1 MGIAFRKV
9 WRDMRNNLGR
19 TALVVASIA
28 IGVLALGL
36 IVSGRTLM
44 ARQMMVSQ
52 AESHPTTL
60 RLSVGPAIDDATLRM
75 IRRQPGVE
83 GARGVIFSGIRWK
96 PSLEA
101 AWTDA
106 TLTAIDDYTDQTY
119 DLITLR
125 EGGWPATGRVAI
137 EHSHV
142 APYAVPP
149 VGGTLFFEVN
159 GRAKP
164 MTLAGVVRDPREIGP
179 PFTSQP
185 TFYVTRNTLVSLGL
199 SDRFNSLQVAVADFS
214 QERAEAVQHQLTDRL
229 ETLGVGVNDSEI
241 TAPDRHFLQ
250 DVMDG
255 VTMILTVMALL
266 SLGMSTILV
275 INTINAIL
283 AQQVPQIGI
292 MKTIGGLRGQITGLY
307 LAGVIIYGLLSLML
321 AMPIGA
327 FGGWALARWLM
338 ALINVTVS
346 DFEVLPSTLGI
357 QFVTGLVVPVLAAFW
372 PIVQGSA
379 ISVREAVSQYGLGTG
394 NYGSRWIDRVLAR
407 VQGLPRTWSMALRN
421 TFRRMSR
428 AALTEVTLIGAGVIF
443 MMVISAQH
451 SFETTLATIFR
462 GFGYDVI
469 LGFSTWQRIDRV
481 TPLLEAQPN
490 VDRVELWQFANAQT
504 RLPDDP
510 DTVADRELLV
520 RGIPRDTQLFTPEL
534 TAGRPLL
541 PEDDRALLLNQDLA
555 GEMGVGIGQRIQL
568 DFGDGT
574 AQEWTVVGL
583 IYDLAGRGRTA
594 YLYRDTL
601 ARDLGFVGRG
611 SVAEIRLQTNSLE
624 AQLAAEAQLREALE
638 DQGISVSF
646 TRTQLLTREEAG
658 AQFSILTSLLLIMT
672 GLIGLVG
679 AIGLSGTLSINVL
692 ERRREIGVMR
702 AVGASSLDIGVVFM
716 GEGLLLG
723 VASWLASVPLAV
735 VAGQWFVSNLNETID
750 FNGAYY
756 FAEHSVWIWL
766 GIVVSLSL
774 LASWLPAR
782 RAAAISVRESLA
794 YE

>member
-1 MGIAFRKV
+1 MGLAFRKI

-36 IVSGRTLM
+36 IVAGRTLM
-44 ARQMMVSQ
+44 ARQMIVSVT
-52 AESHPTTL
+52 ASHPTTL
-60 RLSVGPAIDDATLRM
+60 QLSVSPPIDDATLRM
-75 IRRQPGVE
+75 IRRQPGVA
-83 GARGVIFSGIRWK
+83 GARGVIYSGIRWK
-96 PSLEA
+96 PTPDAEWA
-101 AWTDA
+101 DA
-106 TLTAIDDYTDQTY
+106 TLIAIEDFTTQTY

-125 EGGWPATGRVAI
+125 EGAWPGTNQVVI

-142 APYAVPP
+142 APYGPP
-149 VGGTLFFEVN
+149 PIGGMLYVDVN
-159 GRAKP
+159 DLAKP
-164 MTLAGVVRDPREIGP
+164 LALAGVVRDPKAIGP

-185 TFYVTRNTLVSLGL
+185 TFYLTRDTLANLGR
-199 SDRFNSLQVAVADFS
+199 SDRFNSLQIEVADFS
-214 QERAEAVQHQLTDRL
+214 QERAEALQRSLTTRL
-229 ETLGVGVNDSEI
+229 EDLGVAVTDAEI

-307 LAGVIIYGLLSLML
+307 LAGVVIYGLLSLL
-321 AMPIGA
+321 IAMPVGA
-327 FGGWALARWLM
+327 YGGWALARWM
-338 ALINVTVS
+338 MDLINVTVS
-346 DFEVLPSTLGI
+346 DFEVLPSMLGA
-357 QFVTGLVVPVLAAFW
+357 QFVTGLIVPVLAAFW
-372 PIVQGSA
+372 PVVQGVG

-394 NYGSRWIDRVLAR
+394 NYGSRWIDRLLAR

-451 SFETTLATIFR
+451 SFESTLAMIFR

-469 LGFSTWQRIDRV
+469 IGFTSWQRIDRV
-481 TPLLEAQPN
+481 TPILEAQPN

-504 RLPDDP
+504 RRPEDP
-510 DTVADRELLV
+510 ATVADRELLV
-520 RGIPRDTQLFTPEL
+520 RGIPRDTELFTPEL
-534 TAGRPLL
+534 TAGRGLL
-541 PEDDRALLLNQDLA
+541 PDDDRAILLNQDLA
-555 GEMGVGIGQRIQL
+555 GEMGVAVGQRIEL
-568 DFGDGT
+568 DFGDGP
-574 AQEWTVVGL
+574 AQTWTVVGL

-594 YLYRDTL
+594 YLYRDIL

-611 SVAEIRLQTNSLE
+611 SVAEIRLEANSLAAQLEAERELRQALE
-624 AQLAAEAQLREALE
+624 AQ
-638 DQGISVSF
+638 GIGVGF
-646 TRTQLLTREEAG
+646 TETQLVARGEAG
-658 AQFSILTSLLLIMT
+658 AQFGILTTILLIMT
-672 GLIGLVG
+672 ALIGLVG

-702 AVGASSLDIGVVFM
+702 AVGASSLDVGVVFM

-723 VASWLASVPLAV
+723 VASWVASVPLAV
-735 VAGQWFVSNLNETID
+735 VAGQWFVRNLNETIG

-766 GIVVSLSL
+766 AIVVSLSL

-782 RAAAISVRESLA
+782 RAAGISVRESLA

>member
-1 MGIAFRKV
+1 MGLAFRKI

-19 TALVVASIA
+19 TILVVASIA

-44 ARQMMVSQ
+44 ARQMIVSQ
-52 AESHPTTL
+52 TESHPTTL
-60 RLSVGPAIDDATLRM
+60 RLSVGPAVDDSTLDM
-75 IRRQPGVE
+75 IRRQPGVT
-83 GARGVIFSGIRWK
+83 GARGVDYSGIRWR
-96 PSLEA
+96 P
-101 AWTDA
+101 TPDA
-106 TLTAIDDYTDQTY
+106 EWADANLVAIESYANQVY

-125 EGGWPATGRVAI
+125 EGTWPSGGRLAV
-137 EHSHV
+137 EHNHV
-142 APYAVPP
+142 APYDVPA
-149 VGGTLFFEVN
+149 VGGTLYFEVN
-159 GRAKP
+159 DRAKP
-164 MTLAGVVRDPREIGP
+164 MIVIGVVRDPREIGP

-185 TFYVTRNTLVSLGL
+185 TFYLTRAEMTALGL
-199 SDRFNSLQVAVADFS
+199 SDRFNSIQVDVADFS
-214 QERAEAVQHQLTDRL
+214 QERAEAVQRQLTDRL
-229 ETLGVGVNDSEI
+229 EKIGISVNDAEI

-275 INTINAIL
+275 VNTINAIL

-307 LAGVIIYGLLSLML
+307 LAGVIVYGLLSLL
-321 AMPIGA
+321 VAMPIGA
-327 FGGWALARWLM
+327 FGGWALARWMM
-338 ALINVTVS
+338 ALINVPVS
-346 DFEVLPSTLGI
+346 DFEILPSTLVI
-357 QFVTGLVVPVLAAFW
+357 QFVTGLIVPVLAAFW
-372 PIVQGSA
+372 PIVQGAA
-379 ISVREAVSQYGLGTG
+379 ISVREAVSQYGVGTS
-394 NYGSRWIDRVLAR
+394 NYGTRWIDRILAR
-407 VQGLPRTWSMALRN
+407 IQGLPRTWSMALRN

-451 SFETTLATIFR
+451 SFDTTLATIFR
-462 GFGYDVI
+462 GFGYDVL
-469 LGFSTWQRIDRV
+469 LGFSNWQRIDRV
-481 TPLLEAQPN
+481 TPLLESQPN
-490 VDRVELWQFANAQT
+490 VERVELWQFVGAQT
-504 RLPDDP
+504 RVAGETDSL
-510 DTVADRELLV
+510 ADRELQV
-520 RGIPRDTQLFTPEL
+520 RGIPRDTELFTPEL
-534 TAGRPLL
+534 TAGRGLL
-541 PEDDRALLLNQDLA
+541 PEDDRALLLNQDIA
-555 GEMGVGIGQRIQL
+555 KDMGVSVGQQIEL
-568 DFGDGT
+568 DFGDG
-574 AQEWTVVGL
+574 ANRVWTVVGL
-583 IYDLAGRGRTA
+583 IYDLAGQGRTA
-594 YLYRDTL
+594 YLYRDVL

-611 SVAEIRLQTNSLE
+611 SVAEIRLYSNTLD
-624 AQLAAEAQLREALE
+624 AQLAAERQLRQALE

-658 AQFSILTSLLLIMT
+658 AQFGILTTLLLIMT

-702 AVGASSLDIGVVFM
+702 AVGASSLDVGVVFM

-723 VASWLASVPLAV
+723 VASWLASIPLAV
-735 VAGQWFVSNLNETID
+735 VAGQWFVDNLNETID

-766 GIVVSLSL
+766 LIVVSLSL

-782 RAAAISVRESLA
+782 RAAALSVRESLA

>member
-1 MGIAFRKV
+1 MGLAFRKI

-19 TALVVASIA
+19 TILVVASIA

-44 ARQMMVSQ
+44 ARQMIVSQ
-52 AESHPTTL
+52 TESHPTTL
-60 RLSVGPAIDDATLRM
+60 RLSVGPAVDDSTLDM
-75 IRRQPGVE
+75 IRRQPGVT
-83 GARGVIFSGIRWK
+83 GARGVDYSGIRWR
-96 PSLEA
+96 P
-101 AWTDA
+101 TPDA
-106 TLTAIDDYTDQTY
+106 EWADANLVAIESYANQVY

-125 EGGWPATGRVAI
+125 EGTWPSGGRLAV
-137 EHSHV
+137 EHNHV
-142 APYAVPP
+142 APYDVPA
-149 VGGTLFFEVN
+149 VGGTLYFEVN
-159 GRAKP
+159 DRAKP
-164 MTLAGVVRDPREIGP
+164 MIVIGVVRDPREIGP

-185 TFYVTRNTLVSLGL
+185 TFYLTRAEMTALGL
-199 SDRFNSLQVAVADFS
+199 SDRFNSIQVDVADFS
-214 QERAEAVQHQLTDRL
+214 QERAEAVQRQLTDRL
-229 ETLGVGVNDSEI
+229 EKIGISVNDAEI

-275 INTINAIL
+275 VNTINAIL

-307 LAGVIIYGLLSLML
+307 LAGVIVYGLLSLL
-321 AMPIGA
+321 VAMPIGA
-327 FGGWALARWLM
+327 FGGWALARWMM
-338 ALINVTVS
+338 ALINVPVS
-346 DFEVLPSTLGI
+346 DFEILPSTLVI
-357 QFVTGLVVPVLAAFW
+357 QFVTGLIVPVLAAFW
-372 PIVQGSA
+372 PIVQGAA
-379 ISVREAVSQYGLGTG
+379 ISVREAVSQYGVGTS
-394 NYGSRWIDRVLAR
+394 NYGTRWIDRILAR
-407 VQGLPRTWSMALRN
+407 IQGLPRTWSMALRN

-451 SFETTLATIFR
+451 SFDTTLATIFR
-462 GFGYDVI
+462 GFGYDVL
-469 LGFSTWQRIDRV
+469 LGFSNWQRIDRV
-481 TPLLEAQPN
+481 TPLLESQPN
-490 VDRVELWQFANAQT
+490 VERVELWQFVGAQT
-504 RLPDDP
+504 RVAGETDSL
-510 DTVADRELLV
+510 ADRELQV
-520 RGIPRDTQLFTPEL
+520 RGIPRDTELFTPEL
-534 TAGRPLL
+534 TAGRGLL
-541 PEDDRALLLNQDLA
+541 LEDDRALLLNQDIA
-555 GEMGVGIGQRIQL
+555 KDMGVSVGQQIEL
-568 DFGDGT
+568 DFGDG
-574 AQEWTVVGL
+574 ANRVWTVVGL
-583 IYDLAGRGRTA
+583 IYDLAGQGRTA
-594 YLYRDTL
+594 YLYRDVL

-611 SVAEIRLQTNSLE
+611 SVAEIRLYSNTLD
-624 AQLAAEAQLREALE
+624 AQLAAERQLRQALE

-658 AQFSILTSLLLIMT
+658 AQFGILTTLLLIMT

-702 AVGASSLDIGVVFM
+702 AVGASSLDVGVVFM

-723 VASWLASVPLAV
+723 VASWLASIPLAV
-735 VAGQWFVSNLNETID
+735 VAGQWFVDNLNETID

-766 GIVVSLSL
+766 LIVVSLSL

-782 RAAAISVRESLA
+782 RAAALSVRESLA

>member
-1 MGIAFRKV
+1 MGLAFRKI

-44 ARQMMVSQ
+44 ARQMIVSQ
-52 AESHPTTL
+52 TQSHPTTL
-60 RLSVGPAIDDATLRM
+60 RLNVSPPVDDATLRM
-75 IRRQPGVE
+75 IRRQPGVS
-83 GARGVIFSGIRWK
+83 GARGVVYSGIRWK
-96 PSLEA
+96 PTLEA
-101 AWTDA
+101 EWADA
-106 TLTAIDDYTDQTY
+106 SLTAIEDYEDQTY
-119 DLITLR
+119 DLITLN
-125 EGGWPATGRVAI
+125 EGAWPSGGRVGI

-142 APYAVPP
+142 APYAVPA
-149 VGGTLFFEVN
+149 VGGTLYFEVN
-159 GRAKP
+159 DRPRA
-164 MTLAGVVRDPREIGP
+164 LIVAGIVRDPREIGP

-185 TFYVTRNTLVSLGL
+185 TFYLTRDELASLGL
-199 SDRFNSLQVAVADFS
+199 SDRYNSLQVDVTDFS
-214 QERAEAVQHQLTDRL
+214 QERAEAVQRQLTDRL
-229 ETLGVGVNDSEI
+229 EDLGYAISDSEI

-275 INTINAIL
+275 VNTINAIL

-307 LAGVIIYGLLSLML
+307 LAGVIVYGLLSLL
-321 AMPIGA
+321 IAMPIGA

-338 ALINVTVS
+338 ALINVVVS
-346 DFEVLPSTLGI
+346 DFEILPSTLGI
-357 QFVTGLVVPVLAAFW
+357 QFVTGLIVPVLAAFW
-372 PIVQGSA
+372 PIVQGVG

-394 NYGSRWIDRVLAR
+394 NYGSRWIDRILAR

-504 RLPDDP
+504 RRPEDP
-510 DTVADRELLV
+510 ASVADRELLV
-520 RGIPRDTQLFTPEL
+520 RGIPRDTELFTPEL
-534 TAGRPLL
+534 TAGRGLV
-541 PEDDRALLLNQDLA
+541 PEDGRAILLNQDIA
-555 GEMGVGIGQRIQL
+555 GEMGVGVGQPIEL
-568 DFGDGT
+568 DFGDGST
-574 AQEWTVVGL
+574 QTWTVVGL

-594 YLYRDTL
+594 YLYRDVL

-611 SVAEIRLQTNSLE
+611 SVAEIRLQANSLE
-624 AQLAAEAQLREALE
+624 AQLAAERDLRRALE
-638 DQGISVSF
+638 DQGIAVSF
-646 TRTQLLTREEAG
+646 TRTQLLSREEAG

-672 GLIGLVG
+672 GLIGMVG

-702 AVGASSLDIGVVFM
+702 AVGASSLDVGVVFM

-723 VASWLASVPLAV
+723 VASWLASIPLAI
-735 VAGQWFVSNLNETID
+735 VAGQWFVISLNETID

-766 GIVVSLSL
+766 AIVVSLSL

>member
-1 MGIAFRKV
+1 MYLAFRKV

-44 ARQMMVSQ
+44 ARQMIVAQS
-52 AESHPTTL
+52 ESHPTTL
-60 RLSVGPAIDDATLRM
+60 RLSVGPAVDDATLRM
-75 IRRQPGVE
+75 IRRQPGVA
-83 GARGVIFSGIRWK
+83 GARGVVYAGIRWK
-96 PSLEA
+96 PSP
-101 AWTDA
+101 DA
-106 TLTAIDDYTDQTY
+106 NWADASLVAIEDYPDQTY

-125 EGGWPATGRVAI
+125 EGAWPTSGAVAV

-142 APYAVPP
+142 DPYGVPA
-149 VGGTLFFEVN
+149 VGGTLYFEVN
-159 GRAKP
+159 DRAKS
-164 MTLAGVVRDPREIGP
+164 MKVAGVVRDPREIGP

-185 TFYVTRNTLVSLGL
+185 TFYVTRDTLISLGL
-199 SDRFNSLQVAVADFS
+199 GDRYNSLQIDVADYS
-214 QERAEAVQHQLTDRL
+214 QARAEALRQQLTDRL
-229 ETLGVGVNDSEI
+229 DDLGISVTDSEI

-275 INTINAIL
+275 VNTINAIL

-307 LAGVIIYGLLSLML
+307 LAGVIVYGLLSLL
-321 AMPIGA
+321 IAMPIGA
-327 FGGWALARWLM
+327 YGGWALARWLM
-338 ALINVTVS
+338 ALINVPVS
-346 DFEVLPSTLGI
+346 DFELLPTTLLI

-372 PIVQGSA
+372 PIVQGVA

-451 SFETTLATIFR
+451 SFDTTLATIFR
-462 GFGYDVI
+462 SFGYDVI
-469 LGFSTWQRIDRV
+469 LGFSSWQRIDRV
-481 TPLLEAQPN
+481 VPLLEAQPN

-504 RLPDDP
+504 RRPDDP
-510 DTVADRELLV
+510 KTVADRELLV

-534 TAGRPLL
+534 TSGRGLL
-541 PEDDRALLLNQDLA
+541 PGDEHALLLNQEIASD
-555 GEMGVGIGQRIQL
+555 MGVAIGQKIEL
-568 DFGDGT
+568 DFGDGPT
-574 AQEWTVVGL
+574 QEWTVVGL

-594 YLYRDTL
+594 YLFRDVL

-611 SVAEIRLQTNSLE
+611 SVAEIRLRANSLE
-624 AQLAAEAQLREALE
+624 AQLAAEKELREALE
-638 DQGISVSF
+638 AQAIAVSF

-658 AQFSILTSLLLIMT
+658 AQFQILTSLLLIMT

-723 VASWLASVPLAV
+723 LASWIVSIPLAV
-735 VAGQWFVSNLNETID
+735 VAGQWFVRNLNETID

-766 GIVVSLSL
+766 AIVVSLSL

>member
-1 MGIAFRKV
+1 MGLAFRKI

-19 TALVVASIA
+19 TILVVASIA

-44 ARQMMVSQ
+44 ARQMIVSQ
-52 AESHPTTL
+52 TESHPTTL
-60 RLSVGPAIDDATLRM
+60 RLSVGPAVDDSTLDM
-75 IRRQPGVE
+75 IRRQPGVT
-83 GARGVIFSGIRWK
+83 GARGVDYSGIRWR
-96 PSLEA
+96 P
-101 AWTDA
+101 TPDA
-106 TLTAIDDYTDQTY
+106 EWADANLVAIESYDNQVY

-125 EGGWPATGRVAI
+125 EGTWPSGGRLAV
-137 EHSHV
+137 EHNHV
-142 APYAVPP
+142 APYDVPA
-149 VGGTLFFEVN
+149 VGGTLYFEVN
-159 GRAKP
+159 DRAKP
-164 MTLAGVVRDPREIGP
+164 MIVIGVVRDPREIGP

-185 TFYVTRNTLVSLGL
+185 TFYLTRAEMTALGL
-199 SDRFNSLQVAVADFS
+199 SDRFNSIQVDVADFS
-214 QERAEAVQHQLTDRL
+214 QERAEAVQRQLTDRL
-229 ETLGVGVNDSEI
+229 EKIGISVNDAEI

-275 INTINAIL
+275 VNTINAIL

-307 LAGVIIYGLLSLML
+307 LAGVIVYGLLSLL
-321 AMPIGA
+321 VAMPIGA
-327 FGGWALARWLM
+327 FGGWALARWMM
-338 ALINVTVS
+338 ALINVPVS
-346 DFEVLPSTLGI
+346 DFEILPSTLVI
-357 QFVTGLVVPVLAAFW
+357 QFVTGLIVPVLAAFW
-372 PIVQGSA
+372 PIVQGAA
-379 ISVREAVSQYGLGTG
+379 ISVREAVSQYGVGTS
-394 NYGSRWIDRVLAR
+394 NYGTRWIDRILAR
-407 VQGLPRTWSMALRN
+407 IQGLPRTWSMALRN

-451 SFETTLATIFR
+451 SFDTTLATIFR
-462 GFGYDVI
+462 GFGYDVL
-469 LGFSTWQRIDRV
+469 LGFSNWQRIDRV
-481 TPLLEAQPN
+481 TPLLESQPN
-490 VDRVELWQFANAQT
+490 VERVELWQFVGAQT
-504 RLPDDP
+504 RVAGETDSL
-510 DTVADRELLV
+510 ADRELQV
-520 RGIPRDTQLFTPEL
+520 RGIPRDTELFTPEL
-534 TAGRPLL
+534 TAGRGLL
-541 PEDDRALLLNQDLA
+541 PEDDRALLLNQDIA
-555 GEMGVGIGQRIQL
+555 KDMGVSVGQQIEL
-568 DFGDGT
+568 DFGDG
-574 AQEWTVVGL
+574 ANRVWTVVGL
-583 IYDLAGRGRTA
+583 IYDLAGQGRTA
-594 YLYRDTL
+594 YLYRDVL

-611 SVAEIRLQTNSLE
+611 SVAEIRLYSNTLD
-624 AQLAAEAQLREALE
+624 AQLAAERQLRQALE

-658 AQFSILTSLLLIMT
+658 AQFGILTTLLLIMT

-702 AVGASSLDIGVVFM
+702 AVGASSLDVGVVFM

-723 VASWLASVPLAV
+723 VASWLASIPLAV
-735 VAGQWFVSNLNETID
+735 VAGQWFVDNLNETID

-766 GIVVSLSL
+766 LIVVSLSL

-782 RAAAISVRESLA
+782 RAAALSVRESLA

>member
-1 MGIAFRKV
+1 MGLAFRKI

-44 ARQMMVSQ
+44 ARQMMISQ
-52 AESHPTTL
+52 AVSHPTTL
-60 RLSVGPAIDDATLRM
+60 HLTVGPAVDEATLRM
-75 IRRQPGVE
+75 IRRQPGVI
-83 GARGVIFSGIRWK
+83 GARGVVYSGIRWK
-96 PSLEA
+96 PTL
-101 AWTDA
+101 DA
-106 TLTAIDDYTDQTY
+106 QWADASLTAIEDYADQTY
-119 DLITLR
+119 DLITLQ
-125 EGGWPATGRVAI
+125 EGNWPANARVAI

-149 VGGTLFFEVN
+149 VGGTLYFEVN
-159 GRAKP
+159 DRAKP
-164 MTLAGVVRDPREIGP
+164 VTLAGVVRDPREIGP

-185 TFYVTRNTLVSLGL
+185 TFYVTRNFLASLGR
-199 SDRFNSLQVAVADFS
+199 SDRFNSLQIEVEDFS
-214 QERAEAVQHQLTDRL
+214 QTRAEAVQHQITDRL
-229 ETLGVGVNDSEI
+229 DELGITVTDSEI

-275 INTINAIL
+275 VNTINAIL

-292 MKTIGGLRGQITGLY
+292 MKTIGGLRGQIAGLY
-307 LAGVIIYGLLSLML
+307 LAGVIVYGLLSLMV

-327 FGGWALARWLM
+327 YGGWALARWLM
-338 ALINVTVS
+338 ALINVPVT
-346 DFEVLPSTLGI
+346 DFELLPSTLLI
-357 QFVTGLVVPVLAAFW
+357 QFVTGLIVPVLAAFW
-372 PIVQGSA
+372 PIVQGAA
-379 ISVREAVSQYGLGTG
+379 ISVREAVSQYGVGTG
-394 NYGSRWIDRVLAR
+394 NYGSRWIDRILAR

-451 SFETTLATIFR
+451 SFDTTLATIFR

-481 TPLLEAQPN
+481 TPILEAQPN

-504 RLPDDP
+504 RRPEDP
-510 DTVADRELLV
+510 DTVANRELLV

-534 TAGRPLL
+534 TAGRGLV
-541 PEDDRALLLNQDLA
+541 PEDDRAILLNEALA
-555 GEMGVGIGQRIQL
+555 GEMGVGVGDGIEL
-568 DFGDGT
+568 DFGDGP
-574 AQEWTVVGL
+574 AQTWTVVGL

-594 YLYRDTL
+594 YLYRDVL

-611 SVAEIRLQTNSLE
+611 SVAEIRLGANSLE
-624 AQLAAEAQLREALE
+624 AQLAAERELRAALE
-638 DQGISVSF
+638 AQGISVSF

-658 AQFSILTSLLLIMT
+658 AQFQILTSLLLIMT
-672 GLIGLVG
+672 GLIGMVG

-702 AVGASSLDIGVVFM
+702 AVGASSLDVGVVFM

-723 VASWLASVPLAV
+723 IASWVVSIPLAV
-735 VAGQWFVSNLNETID
+735 VAGQWFVRNLNETID

-766 GIVVSLSL
+766 AIVVSLSL

>member
-1 MGIAFRKV
+1 MGLAFRKI

-19 TALVVASIA
+19 TILVVASIA

-44 ARQMMVSQ
+44 ARQMIVSQ
-52 AESHPTTL
+52 TESHPTTL
-60 RLSVGPAIDDATLRM
+60 RLSVGPAVDDSTLDM
-75 IRRQPGVE
+75 IRRQPGVT
-83 GARGVIFSGIRWK
+83 GARGVDYSGIRWR
-96 PSLEA
+96 P
-101 AWTDA
+101 TPDA
-106 TLTAIDDYTDQTY
+106 EWADANLVAIESYANQVY

-125 EGGWPATGRVAI
+125 EGTWPSGGRLAV
-137 EHSHV
+137 EHNHV
-142 APYAVPP
+142 APYDVPA
-149 VGGTLFFEVN
+149 VGGTLYFEVN
-159 GRAKP
+159 DRAKP
-164 MTLAGVVRDPREIGP
+164 MIVIGVVRDPREIGP

-185 TFYVTRNTLVSLGL
+185 TFYLTRAEMTALGL
-199 SDRFNSLQVAVADFS
+199 SDRFNSIQVDVADFS
-214 QERAEAVQHQLTDRL
+214 QQRAEAVQRQLTDRL
-229 ETLGVGVNDSEI
+229 EKIGISVNDAEI

-275 INTINAIL
+275 VNTINAIL

-307 LAGVIIYGLLSLML
+307 LAGVIVYGLLSLL
-321 AMPIGA
+321 VAMPIGA
-327 FGGWALARWLM
+327 FGGWALARWMM
-338 ALINVTVS
+338 ALINVPVS
-346 DFEVLPSTLGI
+346 DFEILPSTLVI
-357 QFVTGLVVPVLAAFW
+357 QFVTGLIVPVLAAFW
-372 PIVQGSA
+372 PIVQGAA
-379 ISVREAVSQYGLGTG
+379 ISVREAVSQYGVGTS
-394 NYGSRWIDRVLAR
+394 NYGTRWIDRILAR
-407 VQGLPRTWSMALRN
+407 IQGLPRTWSMALRN

-451 SFETTLATIFR
+451 SFDTTLATIFR
-462 GFGYDVI
+462 GFGYDVL
-469 LGFSTWQRIDRV
+469 LGFSNWQRIDRV
-481 TPLLEAQPN
+481 TPLLESQPN
-490 VDRVELWQFANAQT
+490 VERVELWQFVGAQT
-504 RLPDDP
+504 RVAGETDSL
-510 DTVADRELLV
+510 ADRELQV
-520 RGIPRDTQLFTPEL
+520 RGIPRDTELFTPEL
-534 TAGRPLL
+534 TAGRGLL
-541 PEDDRALLLNQDLA
+541 PEDDRALLLNQDIA
-555 GEMGVGIGQRIQL
+555 KDMGVSVGQQIEL
-568 DFGDGT
+568 DFGDG
-574 AQEWTVVGL
+574 ANRVWTVVGL
-583 IYDLAGRGRTA
+583 IYDLAGQGRTA
-594 YLYRDTL
+594 YLYRDVL

-611 SVAEIRLQTNSLE
+611 SVAEIRLYSNTLD
-624 AQLAAEAQLREALE
+624 AQLAAERQLRQALE

-658 AQFSILTSLLLIMT
+658 AQFGILTTLLLIMT

-702 AVGASSLDIGVVFM
+702 AVGASSLDVGVVFM

-723 VASWLASVPLAV
+723 VASWLASIPLAV
-735 VAGQWFVSNLNETID
+735 VAGQWFVDNLNETID

-766 GIVVSLSL
+766 LIVVSLSL

-782 RAAAISVRESLA
+782 RAAALSVRESLA